1 MPSTLSKQTIGYGI
15 AAIIAILGNAVL
27 TWVKDKNPAVS
38 AFMKQL
44 MYHHWITHG
53 VAVVLTFFVLGFLL
67 SRLVRPSAAKM
78 LAPTLIIA
86 TALGAF
92 GIVALFLIA

>member
-1 MPSTLSKQTIGYGI
+1 MSSTFSKQTIGYGI
-15 AAIIAILGNAVL
+15 AAIIAILGNTIL
-27 TWVKDKNPAVS
+27 TFIKDKNPAVN

-67 SRLVRPSAAKM
+67 SRIVRPSATKM
-78 LAPTLIIA
+78 LAPALIIA
-86 TALGAF
+86 TALGAL
-92 GIVALFLIA
+92 GIVVLFLIA